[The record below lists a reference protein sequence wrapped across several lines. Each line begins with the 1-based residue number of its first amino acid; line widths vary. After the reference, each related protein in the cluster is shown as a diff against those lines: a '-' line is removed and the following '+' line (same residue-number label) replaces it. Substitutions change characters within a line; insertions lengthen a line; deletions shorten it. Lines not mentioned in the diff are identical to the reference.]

1 MFVLAHI
8 SDPHLA
14 PLTAP
19 RLRELAGKRLLGYV
33 NWRRRRHK
41 VHRTERVDLLE
52 RDLKSQAPDHVAV
65 TGDLV
70 NIALEAE
77 FARARAWL
85 HGLGSPHDV
94 TLVPGNHDA
103 YVRPALA
110 AQATYWHEFMRDDG
124 AKTAA
129 LRFPFVRRRGPVAL
143 IGLSSAVPTA
153 PFMAT
158 GRLGGKQIER
168 LEEILGR
175 LAGLCRV
182 VLIHH
187 PPFGTPG
194 DRFKRLTD
202 AAALGAVLRQFGAE
216 MVLHGHDHVHAL
228 NWLEGPTGPIPALGV
243 PSASAVMAQGE
254 RTDSAAYNL
263 YRIGGTARAYSCEAV
278 TRGFRADTGRIVEL
292 GRSEVKLSAQL

>member
-1 MFVLAHI
+1 MFVLAHL

-14 PLTAP
+14 PLPAP
-19 RLRELAGKRLLGYV
+19 RLRELAGKRMLGYV

-41 VHRTERVDLLE
+41 IHRTEQTDMLV
-52 RDLKSQAPDHVAV
+52 RDLKAQAPDHVAV

-70 NIALEAE
+70 NIALETE
-77 FARARAWL
+77 FAQARAWL

-110 AQATYWHEFMRDDG
+110 AQATHWHEFMRDDG
-124 AKTAA
+124 APTPA
-129 LRFPFVRRRGPVAL
+129 LRFPFVRRRGPLAL

-158 GRLGGKQIER
+158 GRLGAQQIER
-168 LEEILGR
+168 LDELLGR

-187 PPFGTPG
+187 PPCSEPG

-202 AAALGAVLRQFGAE
+202 SADFGAVLRRWGAE
-216 MVLHGHDHVHAL
+216 MVLHGHAHVHAL
-228 NWLEGPTGPIPALGV
+228 NWLEGPNGPIPALGV
-243 PSASAVMAQGE
+243 PSASAVMVDGK
-254 RTDSAAYNL
+254 RTDCAAYNL

-278 TRGFRADTGRIVEL
+278 TRGFRAEAGRIVEL
-292 GRSEVKLSAQL
+292 GRGELKLAAQL